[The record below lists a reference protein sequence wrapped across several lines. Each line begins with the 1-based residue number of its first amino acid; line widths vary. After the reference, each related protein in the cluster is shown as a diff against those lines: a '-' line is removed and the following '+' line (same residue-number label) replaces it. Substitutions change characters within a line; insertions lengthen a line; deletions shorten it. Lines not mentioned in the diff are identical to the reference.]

1 MKNKF
6 DFISKNKLVLFLSI
20 FLFSLVIRFY
30 YLGYESINPDAVN
43 WHYRCQQFANG
54 IKYLQFEKTY
64 PHYHPGVT
72 LCYVMAVPTEIYK
85 EITGQ
90 IYNSNTYLNF
100 NFINSLSLILVV
112 SFLIALISIQFSI
125 KEGILFSLILNF
137 EPFFFG
143 NSKLIHL
150 DTLLSLFIFL
160 SLIFVKNYLDSKSKK
175 HLIFSAIFLALG
187 FLTKSVAIVFFPVI
201 LLGIYLLVDS
211 KKFQNTGIFLLSFVL
226 TIFILFPALWVA
238 PIQTLTRIFKEAD
251 RVGVRTGH
259 SEYFLGEYYDD
270 TSDPGLFFYPVDAL
284 IKYSPLIIFG
294 IFLIKL
300 AVFRFIQN
308 KISFKKLVNFEV
320 FLYLIYLVYVAV
332 IFYSDKK
339 VDRYLLVLL
348 PPIFYYLAHSFTKYS
363 KVIIVLLVVNF
374 ISMVYF
380 SPFQFLYFSPILVN
394 YTNVNNL
401 VGQKSFGMGMYD
413 LREYLKN
420 NYGEKHLGFYDI
432 KPMETIYP
440 NSKVHDIRETSQ
452 SKVDIVIL
460 SVNEVMPE
468 KYTQFTKKE
477 SFVIKGIPLYDIY
490 LKN

>member
-1 MKNKF
+1 MKNRLLN
-6 DFISKNKLVLFLSI
+6 SLNNRLVLFLTI
-20 FLFSLVIRFY
+20 FIFSVVIRLY

-72 LCYVMAVPTEIYK
+72 LCYTMAVPTEIYK
-85 EITGQ
+85 QITGQ

-100 NFINSLSLILVV
+100 NFVNSLSLILVV
-112 SFLIALISIQFSI
+112 SFLISLIALQFSFR
-125 KEGILFSLILNF
+125 EGVLFSLILNL

-150 DTLLSLFIFL
+150 DTLLSLCIFL
-160 SLIFVKNYLDSKSKK
+160 SLIFIKNYLSSNAKK
-175 HLIFSAIFLALG
+175 DLIYSGLFLALG
-187 FLTKSVAIVFFPVI
+187 FLTKSVAIVFFPFSLIGIYFLSKSSKLKNV
-201 LLGIYLLVDS
+201 GIYLA
-211 KKFQNTGIFLLSFVL
+211 SFIL
-226 TIFILFPALWVA
+226 TAFILFPALWVA
-238 PIQTLTRIFKEAD
+238 PVQTITRIFKEAD

-259 SEYFLGEYYDD
+259 SEFFLGEFYDD
-270 TSDPGLFFYPVDAL
+270 TSDPGLLFYPVDAL

-294 IFLIKL
+294 IFLITISIFK
-300 AVFRFIQN
+300 FIQN
-308 KISFKKLVNFEV
+308 NFSLKKFLNFEV
-320 FLYLIYLVYVAV
+320 FLLLIYFVYLFV

-348 PPIFYYLAHSFTKYS
+348 PPIFYFLAHNFGKHTKT
-363 KVIIVLLVVNF
+363 IIALLVVNF

-380 SPFQFLYFSPILVN
+380 SPFQFLYFSPVFMN

-413 LREYLKN
+413 LREYLKGK
-420 NYGEKHLGFYDI
+420 YGEKSLGFYDI

-440 NSKVHDIRETSQ
+440 NSKVHDIRESSQ

-460 SVNEVMPE
+460 SVNEVLPE
-468 KYTQFTKKE
+468 KYNQFSKKE
-477 SFVIKGIPLYDIY
+477 SFIIKGIPLYDIY
-490 LKN
+490 TRN